1 MTLKE
6 MLNVLDYKARV
17 CICSK
22 MGAFNDPCT
31 AAELPYR
38 CVAGA
43 LDARVE
49 RVYYDESDQTI
60 TIDVA
65 DYFSE
70 DTDE

>member
-6 MLNVLDYKARV
+6 MLNVLDYKTRV
-17 CICSK
+17 CICSD

-31 AAELPYR
+31 VEELPYR

-43 LDARVE
+43 LDAKVDRI
-49 RVYYDESDQTI
+49 YYDEADQTV
-60 TIDVA
+60 TIEVA

-70 DTDE
+70 DTED

>member
-6 MLNVLDYKARV
+6 MLNVLDYKTRV
-17 CICSK
+17 CICSD

-31 AAELPYR
+31 VEELPYR

-43 LDARVE
+43 LDAKVE

-60 TIDVA
+60 TIEVG

-70 DTDE
+70 DTED